1 MKLKLV
7 ILLLLA
13 PALLYGQIKPLN
25 FKAGNTLLPLS
36 IDAQANLKKHDFS
49 NIWMQTDN
57 SVIFGFIGTNHQRIR
72 IKFLKV
78 TKDNLRPEIYHVSGK
93 SMVKG
98 NICDFS
104 GTIKISNIQRYKKTS
119 VGLDGEYK
127 NKVAGE
133 YSLTG
138 AYIFNENK
146 TQSHVGVF
154 KGIFQSDIYIDK
166 KNGIHYDDLDKVSD
180 SYSNNQFV
188 GSWTSYDHKI
198 TKLCNW
204 GDYRIPNAGGF
215 DSGEGEFNPNTKD
228 ASLGWQTY
236 IDMGKSE
243 KAKKEEERHWW
254 N

>member
-1 MKLKLV
+1 MKITPILC
-7 ILLLLA
+7 ILLMPLL
-13 PALLYGQIKPLN
+13 LHGQIKPLG
-25 FKAGNTLLPLS
+25 FRTHNTLLPVNSVVLEEM
-36 IDAQANLKKHDFS
+36 KRHDFS
-49 NIWMQTDN
+49 KIWTQTDN
-57 SVIFGFIGTNHQRIR
+57 SEIFGFIGTNHQRIR

-78 TKDNLRPEIYHVSGK
+78 DADDTDGAIYYVFGK

-98 NICDFS
+98 NICDFK
-104 GTIKISNIQRYKKTS
+104 GTITIANIQKYKNTS

-138 AYIFNENK
+138 TYVFNENK
-146 TQSHVGVF
+146 TQSHVGIF
-154 KGIFQSDIYIDK
+154 KGIFQSDIYLDR

-188 GSWTSYDHKI
+188 GTWTSYDHKI

-204 GDYRIPNAGGF
+204 GDYRIPNAGEF
-215 DSGEGEFNPNTKD
+215 DSGAGEFNPTTKD
-228 ASLGWQTY
+228 PSLGWQTY
-236 IDMGKSE
+236 IDIQKSD
-243 KAKKEEERHWW
+243 KAKKEEQRHWW

>member
-1 MKLKLV
+1 MKLRLFTFLFLAP
-7 ILLLLA
+7 LLLH
-13 PALLYGQIKPLN
+13 GQIKPLN
-25 FKAGNTLLPLS
+25 FKAGNKLVPLKS
-36 IDAQANLKKHDFS
+36 DVMANLKKHDFS

-57 SVIFGFIGTNHQRIR
+57 SVIFGFIGIKHQRIR
-72 IKFLKV
+72 VKFLKV
-78 TKDNLRPEIYHVSGK
+78 AKDNLRPEIYHVSGK

-98 NICDFS
+98 NVCDFN
-104 GTIKISNIQRYKKTS
+104 GMITIGNIQQYKNTS

-138 AYIFNENK
+138 TYVFNENK
-146 TQSHVGVF
+146 TQSHVGIF
-154 KGIFQSDIYIDK
+154 KGVFQSDIYIDK

-188 GSWTSYDHKI
+188 GTWTSYDHKI
-198 TKLCNW
+198 TKACNW
-204 GDYRIPNAGGF
+204 GDYRIPNAGQF
-215 DSGEGEFNPNTKD
+215 DTGAGEFNPDTKD

-236 IDMGKSE
+236 IDMQKSD